1 MVDNF
6 AGIHGVVYNPANIVN
21 SPYKVDVN
29 LISVSG
35 FGGSDYF
42 SIDFDNIIDPA
53 DGYDFEDDTTVF
65 PKDNNNFF
73 FNVDVL
79 GSSFMFNLSEKSS
92 IGLITR
98 LRGFSNVNEISGVL
112 FENVSNDLDDEEDF
126 SFNSPNLNTT
136 FHTWSEIGL
145 SYGRILLDKPNHML
159 SGGATLK
166 YLMGAGSLFVSTP
179 GLSGEYTASTEIVDS
194 QGALNYGSS
203 QGFDE
208 DNISFNDIASGYGL
222 DIGFIYEWHPK
233 RDENTRFHQD
243 PYRLKIGVSVTDI
256 GSIDYDDSDIKTYDL
271 NARVSADAY
280 DGDVEEF
287 LDNNYD
293 NSTEIQTANIQ
304 LPTAMRVLVDYR
316 IAKKWLVSAQAD
328 LSLVNSKK
336 QQSNR
341 IINTYTFMP
350 RFESRWL
357 TFFAS
362 ISFREYDDFAFGAG
376 LRFGPLSIGSGSV
389 FSNLLLG
396 ESKTSDIFIGLKIPV
411 YR

>member
-1 MVDNF
+1 LLKKIVLYLHQITCYEKVFLLHCFNNICFILKNSQSYIGSMVDNF

-42 SIDFDNIIDPA
+42 SIDFNNIIDPA

-79 GSSFMFNLSEKSS
+79 EPSFMFNLSEKSS

-166 YLMGAGSLFVSTP
+166 YL
-179 GLSGEYTASTEIVDS
+179 
-194 QGALNYGSS
+194 
-203 QGFDE
+203 
-208 DNISFNDIASGYGL
+208 
-222 DIGFIYEWHPK
+222 IGCW
-233 RDENTRFHQD
+233 
-243 PYRLKIGVSVTDI
+243 
-256 GSIDYDDSDIKTYDL
+256 
-271 NARVSADAY
+271 
-280 DGDVEEF
+280 
-287 LDNNYD
+287 
-293 NSTEIQTANIQ
+293 
-304 LPTAMRVLVDYR
+304 
-316 IAKKWLVSAQAD
+316 
-328 LSLVNSKK
+328 
-336 QQSNR
+336 
-341 IINTYTFMP
+341 
-350 RFESRWL
+350 
-357 TFFAS
+357 
-362 ISFREYDDFAFGAG
+362 
-376 LRFGPLSIGSGSV
+376 
-389 FSNLLLG
+389 
-396 ESKTSDIFIGLKIPV
+396 
-411 YR
+411 